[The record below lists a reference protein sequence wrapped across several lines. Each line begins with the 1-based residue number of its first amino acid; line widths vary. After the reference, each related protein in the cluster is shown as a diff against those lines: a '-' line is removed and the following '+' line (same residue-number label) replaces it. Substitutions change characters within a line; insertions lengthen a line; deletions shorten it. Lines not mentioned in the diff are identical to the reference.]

1 MLQPLYTMNGFNW
14 FDKRGVEG
22 VGFVRTLRTLL
33 TNNLPKILPDL
44 GTLTRTRWSK
54 LLLEQKTVDGT
65 KHAAIYPMMMNM
77 VVLLNA
83 RSLFGEDLSMSSS
96 MSYRR
101 TYSDEVGAVK
111 DEKFMKSALGYVEE
125 TLLNAELVKLLPKCM
140 APSVGGILSRCLSSH
155 KTFFKS
161 LIPATEQRIEEQRL
175 RRLGHSVPQRVGLP
189 QYDD

>member
-54 LLLEQKTVDGT
+54 LLSEQKTVDGT